1 MTTYQL
7 LEDLRR
13 NVVDLDSNEYKVMVI
28 WDHVSNK
35 DVGWLTVKKDV
46 VVDFSKFQGRDVNL
60 QALLSSK
67 PVRSS
72 PTFSPRIDSSDHDT
86 EQPAFESSISTKGST
101 NLTDDTTQEVIDI
114 GDDSTDDDPEGVNM
128 DMNENFDSTNTE
140 QNLLFSSQSC
150 SKIMPAALEPEHD
163 QKQKNWRAH
172 VKRQCPQCPELLSNS
187 VFMVHLR
194 SAHNLQPEKEEVTC
208 DICGIPLFKVNL
220 EFHKSTSH
228 FVKKEPRVSPNSNK
242 LNCPCGKQ
250 YSTIA
255 GLTQHTLR
263 YCGKQAVEKSTKK
276 FNCPCGKKY
285 NTISGLKQHT
295 LRFCGKQSKNGGLD
309 RINELRRQNK
319 MVDNKE
325 LKNSS
330 RENIEKQTGPGQKA
344 VLSLGDKSDSTARES
359 SLNRSTIRKEKVQF
373 KIVYQ
378 GKSYDCSRNKRH
390 TIQRSLSKFC
400 KDLIG
405 KELRFEFQGK
415 TLTGKEGV
423 EDFVG
428 GKIVALDV

>member
-46 VVDFSKFQGRDVNL
+46 VVDFSNFQGRDVNL

-140 QNLLFSSQSC
+140 QNLLFSAQSC
-150 SKIMPAALEPEHD
+150 SQIMPAALEPEHD
-163 QKQKNWRAH
+163 QKQKNWKAH

-228 FVKKEPRVSPNSNK
+228 FAKKEPRVSPNTNTRK
-242 LNCPCGKQ
+242 FNCPCGKQ
-250 YSTIA
+250 YSTIN
-255 GLTQHTLR
+255 GLKQHTLR
-263 YCGKQAVEKSTKK
+263 YCGKQS
-276 FNCPCGKKY
+276 
-285 NTISGLKQHT
+285 S
-295 LRFCGKQSKNGGLD
+295 NGVLD
-309 RINELRRQNK
+309 RINQLRRKSK

-330 RENIEKQTGPGQKA
+330 RGNIEEQTGPGQKA
-344 VLSLGDKSDSTARES
+344 VLSLGAKIDSTARES
-359 SLNRSTIRKEKVQF
+359 SLNRSVIRKEKLQF
-373 KIVYQ
+373 KIVYK

-400 KDLIG
+400 KDIVG

-428 GKIVALDV
+428 RKIVALDV

>member
-46 VVDFSKFQGRDVNL
+46 VVDFSNFQGRDVNL
-60 QALLSSK
+60 QALLSPKS
-67 PVRSS
+67 VRSS
-72 PTFSPRIDSSDHDT
+72 PTFSARIDSSDHDT
-86 EQPAFESSISTKGST
+86 EQPAFDSSISTKGST
-101 NLTDDTTQEVIDI
+101 YLTDDSTQEVIDI
-114 GDDSTDDDPEGVNM
+114 GDDSTDDGPESDNM
-128 DMNENFDSTNTE
+128 DMNENIDSTKTE
-140 QNLLFSSQSC
+140 QNLLFSSQTN
-150 SKIMPAALEPEHD
+150 SKIMPVALKPEND
-163 QKQKNWRAH
+163 QKQKKNWRSH
-172 VKRQCPQCPELLSNS
+172 VKRQCPQCPEQLSNA
-187 VFMVHLR
+187 VFMDHLR

-228 FVKKEPRVSPNSNK
+228 FAKKEPRVSPNTNTRK
-242 LNCPCGKQ
+242 FNCPCGKQ
-250 YSTIA
+250 YSTIN
-255 GLTQHTLR
+255 GLKQHTLR
-263 YCGKQAVEKSTKK
+263 YCGKQS
-276 FNCPCGKKY
+276 
-285 NTISGLKQHT
+285 S
-295 LRFCGKQSKNGGLD
+295 NGVLD
-309 RINELRRQNK
+309 RINQLRRKSK

-330 RENIEKQTGPGQKA
+330 RGNIEEQTGPGQKA
-344 VLSLGDKSDSTARES
+344 VLSLGAKIDSTARES
-359 SLNRSTIRKEKVQF
+359 SLNRSVIRKEKLQF
-373 KIVYQ
+373 KIVYK

-400 KDLIG
+400 KDIVG

-428 GKIVALDV
+428 RKIVALDV